1 MDVIIVLSV
10 FFVLSAL
17 YFKFVKKTYKWKVSG
32 NIAMCA
38 MLMFTAMGHF
48 LFTKGM
54 AMMLPPFIPCKEFT
68 VYLTGIME
76 IVFGLLLLFPKCRKR
91 TGIILIIFFILILP
105 VNIYAA
111 LHHVNLKT
119 ADFTGHGPVYLW
131 FRIPLQLFFICWVYM
146 FSIKK

>member
-1 MDVIIVLSV
+1 MDVVIVLSV

-17 YFKFVKKTYKWKVSG
+17 YFKLVKKTYKWKVSG

-38 MLMFTAMGHF
+38 MLMFTAIGHF

-54 AMMLPPFIPCKEFT
+54 GMMLPPFIPYKEFV
-68 VYLTGIME
+68 VYLTGVME
-76 IVFGLLLLFPKCRKR
+76 IAFGLLLLFPKYRKR

-105 VNIYAA
+105 SNIYAA

-119 ADFTGHGPVYLW
+119 ADFSGNGPVYLW
-131 FRIPLQLFFICWVYM
+131 FRIPLQLFFICWVYL

>member
-1 MDVIIVLSV
+1 MDVIIGLSV

-17 YFKFVKKTYKWKVSG
+17 YFKLVEKTYKWKVSG

-54 AMMLPPFIPCKEFT
+54 GMMLPLFIPYKELI
-68 VYLTGIME
+68 VYITGVIE
-76 IVFGLLLLFPKCRKR
+76 VAFGLLLLFPKYRKR

-105 VNIYAA
+105 SNIYAA

-119 ADFTGHGPVYLW
+119 ADFSGNGPVYLW
-131 FRIPLQLFFICWVYM
+131 FRIPLQLFFICWVYL